1 MPPPERSILGHFQPF
16 KQIKNRSGFT
26 LAEVLITL
34 GIIGVVA
41 ALTLPNLVA
50 KYQEMVAVVRLKK
63 AYSTL
68 ANAIN
73 KAMADEGYSNYAEM
87 FNSNT
92 EAEVADKIFAQLNI
106 VERCAYNTNGCGG
119 KYRIKYK
126 NKKNDGKGGI
136 AAGTMSSERAI
147 LPDGTII
154 GIVSEKRGSGSDCR
168 WEYQTHKTDSDG
180 NWISDGKG
188 GWEMKDNVS
197 YLCAEIFID
206 TDGPKGKNQF
216 GYDNFSIE
224 VKPAALEQ
232 KTYYA
237 NLFDTMRTGKL
248 NYENYSLDGKFED

>member
-1 MPPPERSILGHFQPF
+1 M
-16 KQIKNRSGFT
+16 
-26 LAEVLITL
+26 

-73 KAMADEGYSNYAEM
+73 KVMADEGYSNYAEM

-106 VERCAYNTNGCGG
+106 VERCAKHTNGCGG
-119 KYRIKYK
+119 KYRVKYK
-126 NKKNDGKGGI
+126 NKRNDGNGGI
-136 AAGTMSSERAI
+136 STWRITAYERAI
-147 LPDGTII
+147 LTDGTII
-154 GIVSEKRGSGSDCR
+154 GFGTQRGSGSDCK
-168 WEYQTHKTDSDG
+168 WEYQTHKTDADG

-216 GYDNFSIE
+216 GYDNFSIA
-224 VKPAALEQ
+224 VKPTVLDQSAG
-232 KTYYA
+232 YGS
-237 NLFDTMRTGKL
+237 LFDTMRTGKL
-248 NYENYSLDGKFED
+248 NYENYSLDDKFED